1 MARSRYE
8 IKAEKELEA
17 EGYIVDWK
25 TRPFRVPKG
34 YQVDF
39 FGLFDLV
46 AFKPG
51 LPIRWISIK
60 GKAGI
65 PAAHKKAVLA
75 FPLSREANQK
85 EIWYWKGRTGWTK
98 QTIDGIRKDKL
109 QSVH

>member
-1 MARSRYE
+1 MARSIYE
-8 IKAEKELEA
+8 RKAQKELESD
-17 EGYIVDWK
+17 GYKVDWK

-46 AFKPG
+46 GFKEGFP
-51 LPIRWISIK
+51 LRWISIK

-65 PAAHKKAVLA
+65 PSKHRRAILE
-75 FPLSREANQK
+75 FNLSKETNTK

-98 QTIDGIRKDKL
+98 NIID
-109 QSVH
+109 